1 MHALPIQRT
10 SVKQL
15 NRTVPR
21 AVALLLAGTL
31 AACSDAPTGAAP
43 ESENAALARQVAA
56 LGFRADMIE
65 DHGDYVLVEGD
76 IYLSKTQLR
85 AVPLLPGGDPMA
97 PKLQYRTTNLVT
109 SANVRDVVVNVSG
122 LASQPAWQTAARD
135 AMTHWNGT
143 GSNVQMTEGTSAVD
157 ITVATTCTSSNV
169 AAYASFPSGG
179 NVGPTIYVNTCFAY
193 STSSAQKVHNMVH
206 ELGHTLGFR
215 HSNYTQQGESAGTE
229 GAVHIYGTPTS
240 GNATGSVMNGGT
252 ALNSWAGFAAS
263 DLTAVRAI
271 YPLAGPSSYTVTN
284 SGGYPL
290 ISWSAVT
297 GATSYTITLITY
309 NTIDGQYQN
318 RFFNTLATTTG
329 TSYLD
334 TDHPWTGSFQ
344 CSSGYYD
351 DLYGGEPGHWYEYSI
366 KVNYPNGS
374 SNPDNARHYAYIAEE
389 YCW

>member
-1 MHALPIQRT
+1 VLHPNYSRT
-10 SVKQL
+10 A
-15 NRTVPR
+15 
-21 AVALLLAGTL
+21 AVLLLAGTL
-31 AACSDAPTGAAP
+31 AAACSDAPTGAAP
-43 ESENAALARQVAA
+43 DADTALARQVAA

-65 DHGDYVLVEGD
+65 DHGDFVLVEGD
-76 IYLSKTQLR
+76 IHLSKAQLR
-85 AVPLLPGGDPMA
+85 TATPLGSDDPLRPGF
-97 PKLQYRTTNLVT
+97 QYRTTNLVT
-109 SANVRDVVVNVSG
+109 AANVRGIVVDLSG
-122 LASQPAWQTAARD
+122 LSSQTAWQTAARD
-135 AMTHWNGT
+135 AITHWNGT
-143 GSNVQMTEGTSAVD
+143 GSNVQMTEGSTGVD
-157 ITVATTCTSSNV
+157 ITVATTCTSSNI
-169 AAYASFPSGG
+169 AAYASFPAGG
-179 NVGPTIYVNTCFAY
+179 NVGPTIYVNTCFGY

-263 DLTAVRAI
+263 DLTAVRSI
-271 YPLAGPSSYTVTN
+271 YPLAGPSSYSVTN

-290 ISWSAVT
+290 INWSAVT

-318 RFFNTLATTTG
+318 RLFAFLATTTG

-351 DLYGGEPGHWYEYSI
+351 DEYGGERGHWYEYSI
-366 KVNYPNGS
+366 TVNYPNGS
-374 SNPDNARHYAYIAEE
+374 SNPDNARHYAYIADE